1 MPGLIPPLLLLL
13 FGAWCGTFAGSVGFT
28 GSTVGALALLGTL
41 AAVGTP
47 WPDPLGL
54 GRLGRLLPAALW
66 IAAATSAWRSP
77 VPRASWMALLL
88 MPAFLMLP
96 GAVARCWRRE
106 ADRRLG
112 ARAVAILTAAVS
124 LWALIDWRVRDLP
137 RVAMPLG
144 HHNLLATWL
153 VILLPMALVAAREP
167 GLWRWVG
174 LAGGFLPAV
183 TILATKSL
191 AGNLALAAEALAVL
205 IVLARTRRSWAWA
218 TGVLALVAALGLF
231 AQWDR
236 IQSIAAGTDLSVQG
250 RVVYYKGAWEGFR
263 ARPGLG
269 WGPGSAAWTA
279 PAFFDPVPG
288 VSPFGESVGELH
300 SLPLHLAYEVGTI
313 GLVLALALAAAFF
326 VRRLAERRQAEDAA
340 FLLAG
345 LAGLLGAAVASLGSA
360 ALAVQALPLA
370 AATAAGA
377 ALAGSSGAGS
387 AARVS
392 RRPVLVYAALAV
404 LALAPLQA
412 ARWCYDRA
420 VAAAVA
426 GRNDDAREA
435 LGRAVRI
442 DPRFPLYRMR
452 LALLQG
458 FSPTAAP
465 AGAETALRAAR
476 DGRGVPT
483 LWTVAGL
490 LGSAAGR
497 PWAAGALERACAL
510 DPLNPFP
517 PFYRMA
523 LEPLAAEAPRRGA
536 HALLAEPRLAAA
548 TIWEVRPELLGR
560 AVEEVRRWPGVDMG
574 WKEALVSSL
583 PTYEQRGDETA
594 RLELEIDTVPDL
606 ALSLHTFRRRPFPAQ
621 WPLVQIRIAPLERLR
636 LPPATTLRG
645 TPAGTFSA
653 GCPTRRRSPAGQLLL
668 IR

>member
-13 FGAWCGTFAGSVGFT
+13 FGAWCGTFAGSTGFA
-28 GSTVGALALLGTL
+28 GSTVGAVVLLATL

-54 GRLGRLLPAALW
+54 GRLGRLLPPALW
-66 IAAATSAWRSP
+66 IAAAASAWRSP
-77 VPRASWMALLL
+77 VPRASWMALILL
-88 MPAFLMLP
+88 PAFLMLP
-96 GAVARCWRRE
+96 GTVARCWIWE
-106 ADRRLG
+106 EDRRLG
-112 ARAVAILTAAVS
+112 ARAVAVLTSVVS

-144 HHNLLATWL
+144 QHNLLATWL
-153 VILLPMALVAAREP
+153 VILLPLALVAAREP

-183 TILATKSL
+183 TILATQSL

-205 IVLARTRRSWAWA
+205 IALARTRRSWAWA
-218 TGVLALVAALGLF
+218 LSLGTLLVLLAVLGLF
-231 AQWDR
+231 AQRAR
-236 IQSIAAGTDLSVQG
+236 IFSIVAGTDLSVQG

-279 PAFFDPVPG
+279 PAFFEPVPG
-288 VSPFGESVGELH
+288 VSPVGESVGELH
-300 SLPLHLAYEVGTI
+300 SLPLHLAYELGAT
-313 GLVLALALAAAFF
+313 GLIVSLALATAFF
-326 VRRLAERRQAEDAA
+326 IRRLAGRRQAEDPV

-360 ALAVQALPLA
+360 ALTVPALPLA
-370 AATAAGA
+370 AAVVAGA
-377 ALAGSSGAGS
+377 ALAGDSEGS
-387 AARVS
+387 VS
-392 RRPVLVYAALAV
+392 RRPVLIYGVLAI

-412 ARWCYDRA
+412 ARWYYDRA
-420 VAAAVA
+420 VASAVA

-452 LALLQG
+452 LAMLQE
-458 FSPTAAP
+458 SPQSAD
-465 AGAETALRAAR
+465 TALQAAR
-476 DGRGVPT
+476 DGRAVPT

-490 LGSAAGR
+490 LGAG
-497 PWAAGALERACAL
+497 PEALETACAL

-517 PFYRMA
+517 PFYLMT
-523 LEPLAAEAPRRGA
+523 LEPLAPEAPRLGA
-536 HALLAEPRLAAA
+536 RALLAEPRLAAA
-548 TIWEVRPELLGR
+548 TLWEERPDLLAR

-574 WKEALVSSL
+574 WKEAFLASL
-583 PTYEQRGDETA
+583 PAPAQRRGRHGDTA
-594 RLELEIDTVPDL
+594 RLQLEIDTTPDL

-621 WPLVQIRIAPLERLR
+621 WPLVQLRMAPLERLR

-645 TPAGTFSA
+645 TPARTFSA
-653 GCPTRRRSPAGQLLL
+653 GCPTHERSTRGQSLP